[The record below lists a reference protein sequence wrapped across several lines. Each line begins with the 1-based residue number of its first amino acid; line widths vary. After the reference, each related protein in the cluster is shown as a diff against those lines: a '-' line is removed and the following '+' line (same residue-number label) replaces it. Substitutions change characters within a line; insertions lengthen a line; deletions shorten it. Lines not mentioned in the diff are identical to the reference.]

1 MILLKKFIFFAYV
14 VMLAF
19 GLLGCSFFDGEEED
33 IELTQEEIESANHVV
48 SGSVSGTGVSA
59 IQTLQIYTIDSIEEE
74 LVPLK
79 VPMDSDRITPELVMN
94 KVLENI
100 DETVDVTEIEVEK
113 TRVYVSFSE
122 KYPPIQKCTKK
133 FETLILDCISNSLLD
148 NISYVDQVIFRSE
161 NGAYHSQ
168 NYTFESDEVYSS
180 K

>member
-1 MILLKKFIFFAYV
+1 MKKIMFFAYV

-19 GLLGCSFFDGEEED
+19 IVSGCSFLSDGDD
-33 IELTQEEIESANHVV
+33 IELTKEEIESANHTVQQ
-48 SGSVSGTGVSA
+48 SVSGNGISA

-79 VPMDSDRITPELVMN
+79 VPLDSENVTPELVMN
-94 KVLENI
+94 KVLENM
-100 DETVDVTEIEVEK
+100 DETVAVTEIEVEK
-113 TRVYVSFSE
+113 SCVYVSFSE
-122 KYPPIQKCTKK
+122 EHAPISKCTKT

-148 NISYVDQVIFRSE
+148 NLPYVDQVVFRAE

-168 NYTFESDEVYSS
+168 NYTFELDEVYSS